1 MKEINKSIGENVWN
15 RRIELGLTR
24 DELSEKSDISTKYLY
39 EIENGK
45 KEMSVGIFIRLAKS
59 LNTDCNSLVYGKSDE
74 NKFAYIENIL
84 SELSGDELMHAERI
98 LYHYSKACA
107 K

>member
-1 MKEINKSIGENVWN
+1 MDDFNKIIGERVWN
-15 RRIELGLTR
+15 KRTELGLTR
-24 DELSEKSDISTKYLY
+24 ETLSEMADISTRFLY

-45 KEMSVGIFIRLAKS
+45 RGMSAAVLVRLAKS